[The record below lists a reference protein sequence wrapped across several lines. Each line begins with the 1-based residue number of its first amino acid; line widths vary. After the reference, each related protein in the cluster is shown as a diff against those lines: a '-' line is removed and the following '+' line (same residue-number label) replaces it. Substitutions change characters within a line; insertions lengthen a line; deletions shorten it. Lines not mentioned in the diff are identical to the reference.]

1 LKAVAAE
8 SSTAA
13 VAAPD
18 GRRLFLSALLVA
30 TAVPFVLFPLSTVL
44 LPDRMLLDRTNGL
57 LLFVGSS
64 GHVAASFFFYTE
76 PRMRSHMLH
85 SYRTRFLVAPLVLVA
100 GMTAIGF
107 LLGGDPRI
115 AYLVLFYWIW
125 QTHHY
130 NRQNHGILAFVSRAE
145 RQPVRDRDRL
155 AITLTGVA
163 AVLGM
168 VTLVTPWHA
177 TFLQRFGWHL
187 EVTSLGVFVCAW
199 LVYLPS
205 LLRDDPRA
213 TPWRSATLLALML
226 FYVPLFL
233 FDDPF
238 TGVMTYAIAHGLQY
252 LVFMGFVVREPAT
265 ARRGAVAS
273 LLAWTLLGGL
283 VLYLSGRQQLWGSF
297 GTAVYGAGLA
307 VVMWHFLLDAGV
319 WRLSQPFQRRYMAER
334 FRFL

>member
-1 LKAVAAE
+1 M
-8 SSTAA
+8 TAA
-13 VAAPD
+13 GAAPD
-18 GRRLFLSALLVA
+18 HRTAFLSALLVA
-30 TAVPFVLFPLSTVL
+30 TAVPFVLFPLAAHV
-44 LPDRMLLDRTNGL
+44 LPDRPVLDRTNAF
-57 LLFVGSS
+57 LLFIGSG

-76 PRMRSHMLH
+76 PRMRSHMLRT
-85 SYRTRFLVAPLVLVA
+85 YRARFLVAPLVLLGGA
-100 GMTAIGF
+100 SAAGF
-107 LLGGDPRI
+107 LLGGDPRL
-115 AYLVLFYWIW
+115 AYLLLFYWIW

-145 RQPVRDRDRL
+145 GQPVRDRDRL

-168 VTLVTPWHA
+168 ITLVTPWRA
-177 TFLQRFGWHL
+177 TFLQRFGWYL

-205 LLRDDPRA
+205 LLRDDPRV
-213 TPWRSATLLALML
+213 TPWRYVTLLALML
-226 FYVPLFL
+226 FYLPLFL

-252 LVFMGFVVREPAT
+252 LVFMGFVARRPAAT
-265 ARRGAVAS
+265 RRGAIGS
-273 LLAWTLLGGL
+273 LVAWTLLGGL
-283 VLYLSGRQQLWGSF
+283 ALHLSTRQALWGSL
-297 GTAVYGAGLA
+297 GPTIYGAGLA

-319 WRLSQPFQRRYMAER
+319 WRLSEAFQRSYMSER